1 MSFWGQVRELAMKD
15 LRTEGRSGE
24 VFLVTIPFGVLALF
38 LIPLALPNDQDLL
51 TAIGGGMFW
60 VVLLLFGMTL
70 TFRHK
75 ESVAQRML
83 IAMLGVDPVARFVA
97 RVISSTALLLAFS
110 AILVPTVVVLYQP
123 IAPPGWP
130 QLSFVVVLV
139 CLGLAAIGSLA
150 SDITAGLQSRT
161 VLAPLLVAPLS
172 VPLLVPAAQAA
183 HSLSSEGS
191 ILLPTLITLFTLLG
205 VTVIGV
211 LTARSLEE
219 ASR

>member
-1 MSFWGQVRELAMKD
+1 MKFWGQVRELVKKD

-51 TAIGGGMFW
+51 TEIGGGMFW

-70 TFRHK
+70 TFRHS
-75 ESVAQRML
+75 ESGAQRML

-110 AILVPTVVVLYQP
+110 AIWVPTVIVLYQP

-130 QLSFVVVLV
+130 QLSLV
-139 CLGLAAIGSLA
+139 IVMVCFGLAAIGSLA
-150 SDITAGLQSRT
+150 GDVTAGLRNRT
-161 VLAPLLVAPLS
+161 VLAPLIVAPLS

-183 HSLSSEGS
+183 TSLSSEGS
-191 ILLPTLITLFTLLG
+191 ILVPALITLFTLLG

>member
-1 MSFWGQVRELAMKD
+1 
-15 LRTEGRSGE
+15 
-24 VFLVTIPFGVLALF
+24 
-38 LIPLALPNDQDLL
+38 
-51 TAIGGGMFW
+51 
-60 VVLLLFGMTL
+60 
-70 TFRHK
+70 
-75 ESVAQRML
+75 ML

-110 AILVPTVVVLYQP
+110 AILMPTVVVLYQP
-123 IAPPGWP
+123 IVPPGWP
-130 QLSFVVVLV
+130 QLSIIVVLV

-172 VPLLVPAAQAA
+172 VPRLVPAAQAA

-191 ILLPTLITLFTLLG
+191 ILVPTLITLFTLLG